1 MSKPAGIARVTRIE
15 FGLCQHVLY
24 LNRSA
29 TLWADRNHGDR
40 RFQQL
45 LDTFQVLLRGS
56 RQVFVVANIGCIAL
70 PALDLFID
78 GLAGREVA
86 LRSREAVDE
95 PAVELIGGANFD
107 GRECIEYIEFCD
119 DGRVHAVQLRDKTP
133 RDGVEPAAATGAAR
147 VGAKLVAPLAHLLAR

>member
-1 MSKPAGIARVTRIE
+1 M
-15 FGLCQHVLY
+15 
-24 LNRSA
+24 
-29 TLWADRNHGDR
+29 
-40 RFQQL
+40 
-45 LDTFQVLLRGS
+45 
-56 RQVFVVANIGCIAL
+56 GCIAL
-70 PALDLFID
+70 PALDPFIE

-147 VGAKLVAPLAHLLAR
+147 VGAKLVAPLAHLLARPVTKFPGHGSPSYARHCGL

>member
-1 MSKPAGIARVTRIE
+1 MSKPAGVARVTRIE

-45 LDTFQVLLRGS
+45 LDTFQVLLRRS

-86 LRSREAVDE
+86 LRSGETVDE
-95 PAVELIGGANFD
+95 LAVELIGGANFD

-119 DGRVHAVQLRDKTP
+119 DGRGPCWCQIRAPACSSPGPPRQRVPWAWGRCLR
-133 RDGVEPAAATGAAR
+133 G
-147 VGAKLVAPLAHLLAR
+147 